1 MHAYQLKSVELMHDK
16 SEKAVQCATSGDL
29 HKARE
34 LVDELRFLRAAFA
47 SVLGLG
53 QEEQQQDTTQ
63 KEYSKNLA
71 QLVSKLNT
79 NFETIAQWLNAA
91 QAAFPQQTLFQSKEG
106 INIYLDSQIPAVWN
120 WLEDIIIIQEDPEK
134 EFTTALRARGQK
146 KIIVLA
152 AGDNQKD
159 ICYLET
165 PDDAL
170 PGLRDW
176 AADPVGRTI
185 LISNAL
191 DPKPNETLMKEIR
204 EVFLCFI
211 IGTNTVRNF
220 SRTWA
225 LQQIRN
231 VTRVVS
237 HKNVMDLAPI
247 FNGKKCIIVSPGP
260 SLKNNI
266 ALLEDHADE
275 HIVIAVAQAC
285 PALLK
290 HSIYPDYVMVVD
302 PKDYSHV
309 LEGTDCSKIPG
320 LIIGDVCHPTFYAMP
335 FQNIFTYFAV
345 APALDSANI
354 MSAEPQPLFG
364 GSVSVAA
371 TDLAI
376 KLGAKEICLIGSDL
390 SFTEEIYYGGVS
402 VIGGGATRAEEVKTQ
417 PFTIPG
423 YFGGEVTTKP
433 DYLSFKR
440 EFEQLAA
447 ENAEELTFNNCTEG
461 GAYIQGFNHI
471 PLAEVLSREIGL
483 KKNLALPENSA
494 NAIRGNLKNLLR
506 NLLEERTR
514 LNKVNILARE
524 CMQLAE
530 KISDP
535 SDKKLAALNKK
546 EKKLILA
553 TNSTKSLDLFCT
565 PEIEAIQR
573 QIERIN
579 SFEGNI
585 ALSKSM
591 YQMIF
596 DAIEEIRLA
605 LSEQIAAIKT
615 LN

>member
-1 MHAYQLKSVELMHDK
+1 M
-16 SEKAVQCATSGDL
+16 
-29 HKARE
+29 
-34 LVDELRFLRAAFA
+34 
-47 SVLGLG
+47 
-53 QEEQQQDTTQ
+53 
-63 KEYSKNLA
+63 
-71 QLVSKLNT
+71 
-79 NFETIAQWLNAA
+79 
-91 QAAFPQQTLFQSKEG
+91 
-106 INIYLDSQIPAVWN
+106 
-120 WLEDIIIIQEDPEK
+120 
-134 EFTTALRARGQK
+134 
-146 KIIVLA
+146 
-152 AGDNQKD
+152 
-159 ICYLET
+159 
-165 PDDAL
+165 
-170 PGLRDW
+170 
-176 AADPVGRTI
+176 
-185 LISNAL
+185 
-191 DPKPNETLMKEIR
+191 
-204 EVFLCFI
+204 
-211 IGTNTVRNF
+211 
-220 SRTWA
+220 
-225 LQQIRN
+225 
-231 VTRVVS
+231 
-237 HKNVMDLAPI
+237 
-247 FNGKKCIIVSPGP
+247 
-260 SLKNNI
+260 
-266 ALLEDHADE
+266 
-275 HIVIAVAQAC
+275 
-285 PALLK
+285 
-290 HSIYPDYVMVVD
+290 
-302 PKDYSHV
+302 

-320 LIIGDVCHPTFYAMP
+320 LIIGDVCHPIFYAMP

-354 MSAEPQPLFG
+354 MSAEPEPLFG

-390 SFTEEIYYGGVS
+390 SFTDEIYYGGVS
-402 VIGGGATRAEEVKTQ
+402 VIGGGATKAEEVKTQ

-423 YFGGEVTTKP
+423 YFGGEVTTNP
-433 DYLSFKR
+433 EYVSFKR

-447 ENAEELTFNNCTEG
+447 ENAEELTLNNCTEG

-494 NAIRGNLKNLLR
+494 NAIRSNLKNLLR

-514 LNKVNILARE
+514 LNKVNMLARG

-535 SDKKLAALNKK
+535 IDKKLAALNKK

-553 TNSTKSLDLFCT
+553 INSTTSLDLFCT

-605 LSEQIAAIKT
+605 LSEQITAIKT